1 LNAHAPLPERARHIV
16 VADED
21 PKVATFVVE
30 TLRADCHALF
40 HAYDTLS
47 ATELAMAALPCDLV
61 ICDAKVQGEDAAH
74 LIQTLRR
81 HLRAIRIIYI
91 ANIGRSTPALEAQ
104 LPPDV
109 PILREPF
116 MADELRAVVNAKF
129 NGRGDRG
136 SPDRA

>member
-1 LNAHAPLPERARHIV
+1 
-16 VADED
+16 
-21 PKVATFVVE
+21 
-30 TLRADCHALF
+30 
-40 HAYDTLS
+40 
-47 ATELAMAALPCDLV
+47 
-61 ICDAKVQGEDAAH
+61 

-116 MADELRAVVNAKF
+116 TADELRAVVNAKF